1 MARSLNS
8 GPVRIVAQ
16 PPVREHIDEH
26 GGAVYLWAK
35 RWGCCS
41 GRTLTLESATEPPDR
56 EFELVHA
63 ADGFRVYATPGLVQ
77 PAELHLEL
85 SRGRLAAYW
94 NGQAWIG

>member
-1 MARSLNS
+1 MR
-8 GPVRIVAQ
+8 VVAQ
-16 PPVREHIDEH
+16 PPVREHIEGH